1 MPLYRRTT
9 GPWWVPSTRARLIL
23 ESLQTYG
30 ASLCLLVRLSQTWTS
45 GIPMAL
51 PKSGERQSTR
61 RSNNAYLSRFS
72 PGSPSG
78 GLTVVRAAVLV
89 CVRINSCPT
98 ASCQGDRCPS
108 FSGLP
113 AIARPMT
120 PLRQSGNGARL
131 TARLHAKETTS
142 MTIDVATAISRILK
156 QEGVGWV
163 STFPVCRVNNALG
176 REGVPMLMMRDDRY
190 AVAVADAFS
199 RITAGSRIGVC
210 TFQGGVNAAG
220 MQYAY
225 AGMAQAY
232 EDGSPVLCI
241 TDGVP
246 AGASGNSQ
254 YDVASAMKTVSKW
267 FGYLDKPERTPEIM
281 RRAFTM
287 LRSGRPGPVI
297 LAIPNAT
304 ATYDETADPY
314 RPVKGW
320 KSAPDPA
327 DVRAAVDQLLGARN
341 PLIYAGEGV
350 IYAGASEDLKALAE
364 LVNVPVITTLK
375 AKGAFP
381 ENHRLFVGVR
391 GDQVARYLNKSD
403 LILAVGSSLSP
414 GRFSHAIPDA
424 AKKTIIHCNV
434 DELHINKMYPTAH
447 AVIGDARLTLQ
458 ALRQEVSDR
467 TSGAGRT
474 AGDVAAEV
482 RAARDEALARYR
494 QVMNSDE
501 TPINPYRV
509 YGDLMQVLDLHNSF
523 VTHESGNTRDQLSTV
538 FDTLIPRGFL
548 GWGNVSTLGFS
559 LAAAIAAK
567 KAFPGRATVAVTGE
581 AGLGYMLGNLEVL
594 LREKLGITVV
604 HISNGGFAG
613 YGPGFWGPGH
623 DPFTH
628 RVLGPDEVDMSK
640 VIGALGF
647 HTERVSEPAEI
658 IPALRRALDVN
669 TSGRPAYIEFF
680 CCQYPVYGGWVGRGS
695 ETMPKL

>member
-1 MPLYRRTT
+1 
-9 GPWWVPSTRARLIL
+9 
-23 ESLQTYG
+23 
-30 ASLCLLVRLSQTWTS
+30 
-45 GIPMAL
+45 
-51 PKSGERQSTR
+51 
-61 RSNNAYLSRFS
+61 
-72 PGSPSG
+72 
-78 GLTVVRAAVLV
+78 
-89 CVRINSCPT
+89 
-98 ASCQGDRCPS
+98 
-108 FSGLP
+108 
-113 AIARPMT
+113 
-120 PLRQSGNGARL
+120 
-131 TARLHAKETTS
+131 
-142 MTIDVATAISRILK
+142 
-156 QEGVGWV
+156 
-163 STFPVCRVNNALG
+163 
-176 REGVPMLMMRDDRY
+176 
-190 AVAVADAFS
+190 
-199 RITAGSRIGVC
+199 
-210 TFQGGVNAAG
+210 
-220 MQYAY
+220 
-225 AGMAQAY
+225 
-232 EDGSPVLCI
+232 
-241 TDGVP
+241 VP
-246 AGASGNSQ
+246 AGGSGNSQ

-267 FGYLDKPERTPEIM
+267 FGYLDRPERTPELM

-327 DVRAAVDQLLGARN
+327 DVRAAVDQLLVARN

-364 LVNVPVITTLK
+364 LVNAPVITTLK

-381 ENHRLFVGVR
+381 ENHPLFVGVR
-391 GDQVARYLNKSD
+391 GDQVAHYLNKSD
-403 LILAVGSSLSP
+403 LILAIGSSLSP
-414 GRFSHAIPDA
+414 GRFSHGIPDA
-424 AKKTIIHCNV
+424 ATKTIIHCNV

-458 ALRQEVSDR
+458 ALRQEVSGR

-474 AGDVAAEV
+474 AGNVAAEV
-482 RAARDEALARYR
+482 KAARDQGLARYR

-509 YGDLMQVLDLHNSF
+509 YGDLMEVLDLKNSF

-567 KAFPGRATVAVTGE
+567 KAFPDRASVAVTGE

-628 RVLGPDEVDMSK
+628 QVLGPDEVDMSK

-658 IPALRRALDVN
+658 IPALRRALDAN
-669 TSGRPAYIEFF
+669 TSGRPAYIEFI
-680 CCQYPVYGGWVGRGS
+680 CCQYPVYGQWVGRS
-695 ETMPKL
+695 AE

>member
-1 MPLYRRTT
+1 M
-9 GPWWVPSTRARLIL
+9 
-23 ESLQTYG
+23 
-30 ASLCLLVRLSQTWTS
+30 
-45 GIPMAL
+45 
-51 PKSGERQSTR
+51 K
-61 RSNNAYLSRFS
+61 
-72 PGSPSG
+72 
-78 GLTVVRAAVLV
+78 
-89 CVRINSCPT
+89 
-98 ASCQGDRCPS
+98 
-108 FSGLP
+108 
-113 AIARPMT
+113 
-120 PLRQSGNGARL
+120 
-131 TARLHAKETTS
+131 
-142 MTIDVATAISRILK
+142 IDVATGIARILK
-156 QEGVGWV
+156 QEGVDWV

-176 REGVPMLMMRDDRY
+176 REGMPMLMLRDDRY

-199 RITAGSRIGVC
+199 RITAGTRIGVC

-220 MQYAY
+220 LQYAY
-225 AGMAQAY
+225 AGLAQAY

-246 AGASGNSQ
+246 AGSSGNSQ
-254 YDVASAMKTVSKW
+254 FDVASSMKTVSKW
-267 FGYLDKPERTPEIM
+267 FGYLDKPERVAEFM

-327 DVRAAVDQLLGARN
+327 DVRAAVALLLQARN

-350 IYAGASEDLKALAE
+350 IYAGASGELKALAE
-364 LVNVPVITTLK
+364 LANVPVITTLK

-381 ENHRLFVGVR
+381 ENHPLFVGVR
-391 GDQVARYLNKSD
+391 GDQVEHFLNQSD
-403 LILAVGSSLSP
+403 AILAVGSSLSP
-414 GRFSHAIPDA
+414 GRFSHRILDA

-434 DELHINKMYPTAH
+434 DELHINKIYPTAQ
-447 AVIGDARLTLQ
+447 AVIGDARMTLQ

-467 TSGAGRT
+467 TSGAGRP
-474 AGDVAAEV
+474 AGTMAAEV
-482 RAARDEALARYR
+482 KAARDKGFAKYR
-494 QVMNSDE
+494 ELMASGE
-501 TPINPYRV
+501 KPINPYRV
-509 YGDLMQVLDLHNSF
+509 YGDLMKVLDLHNSF

-567 KAFPGRATVAVTGE
+567 KAFPNRATVAVTGE

-594 LREKLGITVV
+594 LREKLGVTVA

-628 RVLGPDEVDMSK
+628 SVLGPDEVDMSK

-647 HTERVSEPAEI
+647 HSERVREPTEI
-658 IPALRRALDVN
+658 IPALRRALAAN
-669 TSGRPAYIEFF
+669 ASGRPAYIEFV
-680 CCQYPVYGGWVGRGS
+680 CCQYPVYGQWVGRSS
-695 ETMPKL
+695 E

>member
-1 MPLYRRTT
+1 
-9 GPWWVPSTRARLIL
+9 
-23 ESLQTYG
+23 
-30 ASLCLLVRLSQTWTS
+30 
-45 GIPMAL
+45 
-51 PKSGERQSTR
+51 
-61 RSNNAYLSRFS
+61 
-72 PGSPSG
+72 
-78 GLTVVRAAVLV
+78 
-89 CVRINSCPT
+89 
-98 ASCQGDRCPS
+98 
-108 FSGLP
+108 
-113 AIARPMT
+113 
-120 PLRQSGNGARL
+120 
-131 TARLHAKETTS
+131 
-142 MTIDVATAISRILK
+142 MTIDVATGIVRILK

-199 RITAGSRIGVC
+199 RISAGSQGGSQGRSRIGVC

-267 FGYLDKPERTPEIM
+267 FGYLDKPERTPELM

-314 RPVKGW
+314 HPVKGW

-327 DVRAAVDQLLGARN
+327 DVRTAVDQLLKARN

-350 IYAGASEDLKALAE
+350 IYAGASEELKALAE
-364 LVNVPVITTLK
+364 LVNAPVITTLK

-381 ENHRLFVGVR
+381 EDHPLFVGVR
-391 GDQVARYLNKSD
+391 GDQVAHYLNQSD
-403 LILAVGSSLSP
+403 TILAIGTSLSP
-414 GRFSHAIPDA
+414 GRFSHGIPDP

-458 ALRQEVSDR
+458 ALRQEVSGR
-467 TSGAGRT
+467 TSGATGGAGRN

-482 RAARDEALARYR
+482 RAARDQALARYR

-509 YGDLMQVLDLHNSF
+509 YGDLMQVLDLKNSF

-567 KAFPGRATVAVTGE
+567 KAFPERASVAVTGE

-594 LREKLGITVV
+594 LREKLGVTIV

-658 IPALRRALDVN
+658 IPALRRALEIN
-669 TSGRPAYIEFF
+669 NSGRPAYLEFI
-680 CCQYPVYGGWVGRGS
+680 CCQYPVYGQWVGRG
-695 ETMPKL
+695 E

>member
-1 MPLYRRTT
+1 M
-9 GPWWVPSTRARLIL
+9 
-23 ESLQTYG
+23 
-30 ASLCLLVRLSQTWTS
+30 
-45 GIPMAL
+45 
-51 PKSGERQSTR
+51 
-61 RSNNAYLSRFS
+61 
-72 PGSPSG
+72 
-78 GLTVVRAAVLV
+78 
-89 CVRINSCPT
+89 
-98 ASCQGDRCPS
+98 
-108 FSGLP
+108 
-113 AIARPMT
+113 
-120 PLRQSGNGARL
+120 
-131 TARLHAKETTS
+131 
-142 MTIDVATAISRILK
+142 
-156 QEGVGWV
+156 GWV

-246 AGASGNSQ
+246 AGSSGNSQ

-267 FGYLDKPERTPEIM
+267 FGYLDKPERTPELM

-327 DVRAAVDQLLGARN
+327 DVRAAVDQLLRARN

-364 LVNVPVITTLK
+364 LVNAPVITTLK

-381 ENHRLFVGVR
+381 EDHPLFVGVR
-391 GDQVARYLNKSD
+391 GDQVAHYLNKSD
-403 LILAVGSSLSP
+403 LILAIGTSLSP

-424 AKKTIIHCNV
+424 ATKTIIHCNV

-467 TSGAGRT
+467 TSGATGGAGRN

-482 RAARDEALARYR
+482 RAARDTGARPIPAGHELRRDADQPLSGVRRSDGGAGSEEFVRDARKR
-494 QVMNSDE
+494 QHARPAEHRLRHADPARLPRLGQCLDARLQPGCRHRRQEGVSG
-501 TPINPYRV
+501 PGIGG
-509 YGDLMQVLDLHNSF
+509 GDRRGGPRLHA
-523 VTHESGNTRDQLSTV
+523 RQ
-538 FDTLIPRGFL
+538 PRG
-548 GWGNVSTLGFS
+548 S
-559 LAAAIAAK
+559 AAREARDH
-567 KAFPGRATVAVTGE
+567 GRA
-581 AGLGYMLGNLEVL
+581 
-594 LREKLGITVV
+594 
-604 HISNGGFAG
+604 HFSNGGFAG

-658 IPALRRALDVN
+658 IPALRRALEIN
-669 TSGRPAYIEFF
+669 NSGRPAYIEFI
-680 CCQYPVYGGWVGRGS
+680 CCQYPVYGQWVGRG
-695 ETMPKL
+695 EG